1 MIPLHDRHGRG
12 GLFAGVAIALV
23 LLAVG
28 AGVYVMGSP
37 SENRARRLDEQR
49 VDDLREWARA
59 IDSFWTANKQLP
71 SSLAE
76 IKRQQAWSYLAE
88 SDAATGQPYEY
99 HATGTSTYQLCATF
113 DRASRV
119 EGERRDPIWEHDAGR
134 ACFALE
140 ARTPR

>member
-1 MIPLHDRHGRG
+1 MIPLHGRHGRG
-12 GLFAGVAIALV
+12 ALFAWAAVAAV
-23 LLAVG
+23 ALAVG
-28 AGVYVMGSP
+28 ASLYVMGSP

-49 VDDLREWARA
+49 VDDLREWTRA
-59 IDSFWTANKQLP
+59 IDTFWTANAHLP
-71 SSLAE
+71 SSLADV
-76 IKRQQAWSYLAE
+76 KRQQAWSYLADR
-88 SDAATGQPYEY
+88 DAATGQPYEY